1 MPYSVEENVED
12 EAHKALTVSFS
23 SPICSDEWVLSLLT
37 RASDWKKKCWS
48 LQTQMNSM
56 RCPVLSFYFVADLL
70 SVKTFRK
77 SFPTSSWCKICLS
90 FSSSNFISGAIWN
103 RLTSPRLMFTDHS
116 GSWLWALISLI
127 LPPLKTTLNGSCK
140 VFNILSSIAVCSCC
154 LGSLSFPVT
163 WWNEMFSN

>member
-1 MPYSVEENVED
+1 MSEFWACWKIFTGLISIMKVNFEWIFP
-12 EAHKALTVSFS
+12 KGLT
-23 SPICSDEWVLSLLT
+23 DTSLRL
-37 RASDWKKKCWS
+37 KKKKTCWS

-56 RCPVLSFYFVADLL
+56 RCPVLSFYFVSDLL
-70 SVKTFRK
+70 SVKTFWK

-154 LGSLSFPVT
+154 LGSWSFPVT

>member
-1 MPYSVEENVED
+1 MKVNFEWIFP
-12 EAHKALTVSFS
+12 KGLTDTSLRLRKKNMLKFANSNEFNAVS
-23 SPICSDEWVLSLLT
+23 CSF
-37 RASDWKKKCWS
+37 
-48 LQTQMNSM
+48 
-56 RCPVLSFYFVADLL
+56 FYFVTELL
-70 SVKTFRK
+70 SVKTFWK

-90 FSSSNFISGAIWN
+90 FSSSNFISGAIWK

-127 LPPLKTTLNGSCK
+127 LPPLKTTLKGSCK

-154 LGSLSFPVT
+154 LGSWSFPVT